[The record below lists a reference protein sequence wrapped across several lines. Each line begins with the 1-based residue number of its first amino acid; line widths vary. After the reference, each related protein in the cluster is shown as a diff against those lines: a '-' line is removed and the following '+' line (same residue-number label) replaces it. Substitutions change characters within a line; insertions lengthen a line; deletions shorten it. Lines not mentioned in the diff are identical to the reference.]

1 MQPDDETQIS
11 AENQPIPPQQI
22 APQQIQIIAP
32 QQIAPQQ
39 IAPQQIVPQQIASQQ
54 IAHPGMQQVVY
65 IPLNYSPEVNFRN
78 WSYLPLGIGITI
90 YLASVFGSVSSSG
103 SDLISMLGTSAC
115 CGLFA
120 VAGFLDAAFYRGKS
134 EWQAST
140 GQSNGGSIT
149 GMVFDIIFGVI
160 ASIIAIWL
168 CAAVLFWA

>member
-39 IAPQQIVPQQIASQQ
+39 IAPQQIASQQ

-65 IPLNYSPEVNFRN
+65 IPLNYSPEVNLRN

-120 VAGFLDAAFYRGKS
+120 VAGFLDAAFYKGKS

-140 GQSNGGSIT
+140 GQSNGGSVT
-149 GMVFDIIFGVI
+149 GMVLDIIFGVI

-168 CAAVLFWA
+168 IVALIAFS

>member
-1 MQPDDETQIS
+1 MQPGDETQIP
-11 AENQPIPPQQI
+11 AENQQIPPQQI

-39 IAPQQIVPQQIASQQ
+39 IAPQQIAPQQ

-65 IPLNYSPEVNFRN
+65 IPLKYSPEVNFRY

-90 YLASVFGSVSSSG
+90 YIACAFAATSSTG
-103 SDLISMLGTSAC
+103 DELISILGTSAC

-120 VAGFLDAAFYRGKS
+120 VAGFLDAAFYKGKS
-134 EWQAST
+134 DWQAST

-149 GMVFDIIFGVI
+149 GMVLDILFGVI
-160 ASIIAIWL
+160 GTIIAIWL
-168 CAAVLFWA
+168 IVVLIAFS